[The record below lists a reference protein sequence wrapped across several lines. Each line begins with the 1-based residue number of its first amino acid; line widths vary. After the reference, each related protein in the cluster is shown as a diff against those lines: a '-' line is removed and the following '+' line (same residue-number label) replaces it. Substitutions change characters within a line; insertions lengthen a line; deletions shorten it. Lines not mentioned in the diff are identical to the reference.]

1 MYEKLS
7 GEDKVKCGKWIG
19 GIVDDKPK
27 ETATSKWTQI
37 MDLLGNITDPY
48 YTIWTIGVVL
58 SSPVRPIHYYH
69 CCVINAVLQDVFYH
83 VGFCILSLLGAY
95 WNYFYFSTHLIYLV
109 TSFKLLRTV
118 LKSVFNNWKQV
129 QYNLGLRL

>member
-1 MYEKLS
+1 MYEKLND
-7 GEDKVKCGKWIG
+7 EDKVKCGKWIG

-69 CCVINAVLQDVFYH
+69 CCVINACIGCFLSCWILYTKFTGSILESFLLLNSPHISSYKLQIVK
-83 VGFCILSLLGAY
+83 
-95 WNYFYFSTHLIYLV
+95 NST
-109 TSFKLLRTV
+109 
-118 LKSVFNNWKQV
+118 
-129 QYNLGLRL
+129 